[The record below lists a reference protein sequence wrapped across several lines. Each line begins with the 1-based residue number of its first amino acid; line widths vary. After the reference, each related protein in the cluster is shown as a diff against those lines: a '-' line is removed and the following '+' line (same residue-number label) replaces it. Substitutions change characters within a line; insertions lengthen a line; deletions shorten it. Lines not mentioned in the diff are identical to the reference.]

1 MRKSPLVAR
10 MSRPILHLL
19 LSLVLL
25 VSQQMALAHGWSH
38 WNEEHQGA
46 PTWQDGQ
53 PHAASDRPDSPALHG
68 FCAECAADAQ
78 LDFAL
83 PLPAYA
89 LSVPKVVD
97 SVRVAPFTLGVQ
109 PPQARPYQ
117 PRAPPRAN

>member
-1 MRKSPLVAR
+1 MPGHPLLAP
-10 MSRPILHLL
+10 MSRPILHFL

-38 WNEEHQGA
+38 WNAGHQGA

-53 PHAASDRPDSPALHG
+53 PHAASDQPDSPALHE
-68 FCAECAADAQ
+68 FCAECAAGAQ

-89 LSVPKVVD
+89 LSLPKVVD
-97 SVRVAPFTLGVQ
+97 SIRVAPFTQGVQ
-109 PPQARPYQ
+109 RQPARPYQ